1 MYRQLQ
7 FINEQNA
14 SYNKAQLLSFS
25 IPPKVLFGKFD
36 DDQRIRVTTLL
47 KNELLAA
54 SNIED
59 VSLINQQSVVDMKGA
74 SSGES
79 NDWDGR
85 DKDFMPFIA
94 FIKADTNFKNIINLQ
109 ITEGRWYEAGNTADE
124 HNSIL
129 NETAV
134 REFNILKPVIGQRF
148 TSQGDTGVIIGVIK
162 DFYYKSLH
170 EKIGPVVI
178 RADNEY
184 SNTYIVKMAPGKIK
198 EAQYA
203 VEQVWK
209 KFFPAEP
216 FSYSFLNDEFDKLY
230 HADRKTSSLI
240 WIFSA
245 IAIFISSLGLFGLAA
260 FTAERRN
267 KEIGIRKILGATVT
281 NIVSLLSKE
290 FIYMVLIS
298 ILVAFPIAWMA
309 MNKWLENFAY
319 RINIAWWI
327 FLTAAVIALA
337 IAIITVSFQAIKA
350 ALTSPAKS
358 LKTE

>member
-1 MYRQLQ
+1 
-7 FINEQNA
+7 
-14 SYNKAQLLSFS
+14 
-25 IPPKVLFGKFD
+25 
-36 DDQRIRVTTLL
+36 
-47 KNELLAA
+47 
-54 SNIED
+54 
-59 VSLINQQSVVDMKGA
+59 
-74 SSGES
+74 
-79 NDWDGR
+79 
-85 DKDFMPFIA
+85 
-94 FIKADTNFKNIINLQ
+94 
-109 ITEGRWYEAGNTADE
+109 
-124 HNSIL
+124 
-129 NETAV
+129 
-134 REFNILKPVIGQRF
+134 
-148 TSQGDTGVIIGVIK
+148 
-162 DFYYKSLH
+162 
-170 EKIGPVVI
+170 
-178 RADNEY
+178 
-184 SNTYIVKMAPGKIK
+184 MAPGKIK